1 MLTSKTEFIVRY
13 AETDQMGIVHHSV
26 YPVWFEAGRTEFIK
40 IAGISYSE
48 IEERGLLLPLIS
60 LQCIYKGFSKYED
73 KIIVE
78 TFIKDIA
85 AVRIIFGYKV
95 SKNGEGK
102 VITEGETSH
111 AWTNKNLKPVNLK
124 KAEPGLYELFIGL
137 M

>member
-1 MLTSKTEFIVRY
+1 MTSKTEFIVRY

-40 IAGISYSE
+40 IAGMSYSE

-85 AVRIIFGYKV
+85 AVRIIFGYEV
-95 SKNGEGK
+95 SKNGDGK